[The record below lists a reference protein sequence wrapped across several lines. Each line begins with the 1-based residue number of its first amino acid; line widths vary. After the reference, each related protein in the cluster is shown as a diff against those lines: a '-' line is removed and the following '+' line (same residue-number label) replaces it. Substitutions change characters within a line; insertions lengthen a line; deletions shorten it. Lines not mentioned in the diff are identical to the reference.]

1 MKSGLK
7 KIGVS
12 LAILIGLLC
21 VNKEPVHAQLSL
33 DLEIDETLSNSQSIN
48 FQSIIASNWQGPR
61 LFQMYLQNNNSSEYM
76 HDLYMRIIMESNN
89 RGRLVDLE
97 QVSGRPFSL
106 NPGQQVVA
114 SNNNISR
121 GLPSVE
127 EAIVFDGGLTQ
138 AGKEFVNELKG
149 LTSLPPDEYQVSIEI
164 YQGSVGETLL
174 ATATGEVG
182 KSIVEDTYD
191 FYLLSPGD
199 EVGSEAEISNSFPN
213 FQWEGAT
220 GATYRLLVVEG
231 RENDSP
237 QSLMDGAASTD
248 PIQSDESSS
257 SGSLVDYEMLD
268 VIVTESSFQYPTSG
282 VQELEPGQTYY
293 WRVINQLRTSS
304 GGEERD
310 SEIWSFTIADTQ
322 DSRTVDQNSEATRAL
337 QQVLGNQFEQ
347 IQQDGFS
354 FQSMVIDGQTYEGGQ
369 ALQKLMELG
378 RQAEQGSIS
387 IVIENQ

>member
-1 MKSGLK
+1 MMLRFKR
-7 KIGVS
+7 IGVS
-12 LAILIGLLC
+12 VTIIVGLFFI
-21 VNKEPVHAQLSL
+21 NYGPAQAQLSL
-33 DLEIDETLSNSQSIN
+33 DLEIDEMLSSSQSIN

-61 LFQMYLQNNNSSEYM
+61 LFQMYLQNNSSEHV

-114 SNNNISR
+114 TNNNISR

-127 EAIVFDGGLTQ
+127 EAVVFNGGLTE
-138 AGKEFVNELKG
+138 AGKEFINELKG

-164 YQGSVGETLL
+164 FEGSVGGTLL
-174 ATATGEVG
+174 ASTTGEVG

-199 EVGSEAEISNSFPN
+199 EIGSEETISNSYPN
-213 FQWEGAT
+213 FQWEGT
-220 GATYRLLVVEG
+220 TNVSYRLLVVEG
-231 RENDSP
+231 REDDSP

-248 PIQSDESSS
+248 PIQSDESTS

-268 VIVTESSFQYPTSG
+268 VIVDKSSFQYPTSG

-293 WRVINQLRTSS
+293 WRVINQLRTSN
-304 GGEERD
+304 GVEARE
-310 SEIWSFTIADTQ
+310 SEIWSFSIADNQEPRTVEQ
-322 DSRTVDQNSEATRAL
+322 DSEVTTAL
-337 QQVLGNQFEQ
+337 KQVLGNQFEQ
-347 IQQDGFS
+347 MQQDGFS
-354 FQSMVIDGQTYEGGQ
+354 FQSIVIDGQTYQDVQ

-378 RQAEQGSIS
+378 RDAQQGNIS
-387 IVIENQ
+387 IVIEEQ